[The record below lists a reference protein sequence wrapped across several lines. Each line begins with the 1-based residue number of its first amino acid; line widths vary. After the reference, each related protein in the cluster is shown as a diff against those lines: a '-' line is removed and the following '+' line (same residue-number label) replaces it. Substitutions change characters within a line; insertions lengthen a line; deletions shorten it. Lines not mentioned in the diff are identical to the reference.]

1 MLVTPSTIASVR
13 RAFCSSVLPGH
24 SFTMTWGMGSF
35 RPRTGEIF
43 LVGHLLHPGDVRSVY
58 CFLDRDMRHGGG
70 GRRAVPVLVAGR
82 APDHVAGAD
91 FVTRLPLALRPAGA
105 QRDDEGLAKRM
116 AVPRGPGSRLKG
128 HDRSSD
134 ARWIRSLE
142 HRIDANV
149 TGEPVS
155 RPLGGRLRAVAVD
168 LHWSL
173 LIATAI

>member
-13 RAFCSSVLPGH
+13 RAFCSLVLPGH
-24 SFTMTWGMGSF
+24 SFTMTWGMDSL

-43 LVGHLLHPGDVRSVY
+43 FVGHLLHPGNIRSVHR
-58 CFLDRDMRHGGG
+58 FLDRDMRHGGG

-91 FVTRLPLALRPAGA
+91 FDARLLLALRPAGA
-105 QRDDEGLAKRM
+105 RSDDEGLAKRM
-116 AVPRGPGSRLKG
+116 AVPCGPGAGLKG

-134 ARWIRSLE
+134 ARWIRPLE
-142 HRIDANV
+142 HGIDANV

-155 RPLGGRLRAVAVD
+155 RTLGGRL
-168 LHWSL
+168 
-173 LIATAI
+173 